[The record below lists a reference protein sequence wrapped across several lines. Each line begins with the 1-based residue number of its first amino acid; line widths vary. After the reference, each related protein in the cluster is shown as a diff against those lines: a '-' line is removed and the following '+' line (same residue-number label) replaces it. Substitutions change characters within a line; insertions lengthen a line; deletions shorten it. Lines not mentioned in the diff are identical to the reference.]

1 MTGEKENRL
10 YTPNRS
16 ATSTKPSALDEMK
29 MELRM
34 HPKKNK
40 IMINRKRRCRIC
52 ENENLVIPKGSRR
65 CGESVNGC
73 YLLWMPSLSLDVPI
87 QEETKS
93 EKMDGIGLQSDEP
106 NRRYETE

>member
-1 MTGEKENRL
+1 
-10 YTPNRS
+10 
-16 ATSTKPSALDEMK
+16 
-29 MELRM
+29 
-34 HPKKNK
+34 
-40 IMINRKRRCRIC
+40 MINRKRRCQIR

-73 YLLWMPSLSLDVPI
+73 YLLWMPSLSFDVPI

-106 NRRYETE
+106 NRSGGDELKSDECESEKVKQTPSSPLKVL